1 MSEAVK
7 ETLCTC
13 CAHRRVCKYTTSYL
27 DIIRSIDNLPR
38 QPFDYDFVEDITV
51 KCNFYERATKD
62 AISKIL

>member
-27 DIIRSIDNLPR
+27 DIIRSINNLPK
-38 QPFDYDFVEDITV
+38 QPFDYDFVGDIAV
-51 KCNFYERATKD
+51 KCNFYERKPENT
-62 AISKIL
+62 IRSS